1 MYEGAFQSNAPPS
14 VGGALHSVALLNPPN
29 RLRSR
34 DKNREYEKK
43 AESK

>member
-1 MYEGAFQSNAPPS
+1 M
-14 VGGALHSVALLNPPN
+14 VGGALHSAALLIPPN

-43 AESK
+43 AESKDEARHELC